1 MPTTVWLPGQNF
13 VLRQTAP
20 TSSNPTKEYGLIRST
35 RTVSLQRSVPEP
47 NLVEEIVM
55 STQQVASRLSE
66 LCNKGD
72 FEAAQKELFAD
83 DAVSIEMHATPDIPK
98 ETKGLRAIMEK
109 GKKWSA
115 GVEQMH
121 SISASK
127 PTVAG
132 NAIAMT
138 LAMDITLKGRG
149 RMKMEELCVYT
160 VKDDKITSEQ
170 FFM

>member
-1 MPTTVWLPGQNF
+1 
-13 VLRQTAP
+13 
-20 TSSNPTKEYGLIRST
+20 
-35 RTVSLQRSVPEP
+35 
-47 NLVEEIVM
+47 M

-72 FEAAQKELFAD
+72 FEAAQRELFAD
-83 DAVSIEMHATPDIPK
+83 DAVSIEMHASPDFPK
-98 ETKGLRAIMEK
+98 ETKGLKAILEK

-115 GVEQMH
+115 NVEQVH
-121 SISASK
+121 SFSASK

-132 NAIAMT
+132 NAIAMV
-138 LAMDITLKGRG
+138 LSMDVTFKGRG

-160 VKDDKITSEQ
+160 VKDGKVTSEQ